1 MRVNTEDAVESA
13 LLEVVV
19 VVVSVMEE
27 DEQFV
32 VGGLLVAS
40 SVDDK
45 YSILLYGCDIF
56 VSRRLSIHFIY
67 IIKGRTGGIWVAK
80 QERVR
85 RGIQR
90 GIAGK
95 NKLTSNLWPC
105 FELLL

>member
-27 DEQFV
+27 D